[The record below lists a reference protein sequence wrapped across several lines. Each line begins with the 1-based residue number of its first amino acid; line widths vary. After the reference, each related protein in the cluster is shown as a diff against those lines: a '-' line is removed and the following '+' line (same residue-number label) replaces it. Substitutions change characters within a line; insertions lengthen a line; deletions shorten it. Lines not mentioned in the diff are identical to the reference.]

1 LKRILIYSTLFL
13 IAALLAA
20 GFYFYLTPSIYEHIL
35 RKRFDLSNNQPVVNS
50 KQDIDSILQSIPQQP
65 FQNLEDSYKVSSGY
79 EGAKYRKLVNG
90 KKFYLLKQE
99 DFFKKI
105 VGHHR
110 VIDFI
115 CKDKHY
121 RACLYDK
128 DKTYPWL
135 MDKSLLYALLD
146 LKTELKKVDCNPDGF
161 VIRSGHRH
169 PKRNEWVGGASM
181 SRHMYGEALDLRI
194 QDINNDGKYSD
205 EDKQIVLNIL
215 DKKVI
220 GNKGG
225 VGLYPGTRAVHMD
238 VRGRRA
244 RWDLY

>member
-1 LKRILIYSTLFL
+1 MKNILKYSSLFL
-13 IAALLAA
+13 IVVLLAA
-20 GFYFYLTPSIYEHIL
+20 GFYLYLTPSFYEHIL
-35 RKRFDLSNNQPVVNS
+35 RKRYDLSNNESPVNS
-50 KQDIDSILQSIPQQP
+50 KHGIDSILQTIPRQP
-65 FQNLEDSYKVSSGY
+65 FQKLEDSYKKSSGY
-79 EGAKYRKLVNG
+79 EGVKYRKLVSG
-90 KKFYLLKQE
+90 KGFYILKRE

-105 VGHHR
+105 VGPHR
-110 VIDFI
+110 IIDFI

-121 RACLYDK
+121 RACLYNK

-135 MDKSLLYALLD
+135 MDKRLLYALLR
-146 LKTELKKVDCNPDGF
+146 LKQELKKADYNPDGF

-194 QDINNDGKYSD
+194 QDINKDGKYSD

-244 RWDLY
+244 RWDSY